1 MHQSERTTPT
11 LVFLHGVRNQGPG
24 SEASKKWRNGLAA
37 GLEAAGY
44 AGFEGIDIVEPSY
57 PDLLRRLDG
66 EPGRAEE
73 KMPPV
78 TESRRKHA
86 LRKADIAGF
95 DRRSAAME
103 RRLGDS
109 VGHAPGPF
117 NTVADKAAAT
127 AFRIRL
133 FIEASNYMSDERV
146 RSGVL
151 NRILRQLPDEG
162 SIVLIGHSLGS
173 VIAADLLPRIPN
185 ELKIAGMVTVGSP
198 LAQGNFDLNK
208 LDTNLQ
214 DPPSNLEWW
223 VNFWSATDPVT
234 ARRGAATAVP
244 WVLDIRVPTR
254 LQPLAAHDA
263 HEYLSNELVGQ
274 AVGYALY
281 GSKSTEIAVLESGLD
296 VQMDQEELRSLASLR
311 LCHLVLERL
320 QGDAQARFA
329 GALARV
335 QHQAVEDLIAKR
347 KLEGRPVPSA
357 LADLHTSDVGAS
369 SLAVSPRPDALPSLD
384 DATELFTVLA
394 LQNPL
399 FPYEIEVKHQV
410 RVAAMRELAKEMQ
423 LHPQLGED
431 ALKAVEE
438 ASKVLAGKSWLRKW
452 GAVGA
457 GALAVV
463 ASGGVLLPAAPGVVG
478 AAAITSALASFGP
491 GGMIGGLL
499 TAGALVSAGSG
510 TFVAGV
516 MSSGSTADEVEGL
529 VHGQLS
535 RLILRD
541 TCGLGGDE
549 NVWNMWV
556 VSERELM
563 GHQRRLKRFS
573 DSNSAELRETGAKLG
588 TLRKAIRYAD
598 EHGFSPR
605 PS

>member
-1 MHQSERTTPT
+1 M
-11 LVFLHGVRNQGPG
+11 
-24 SEASKKWRNGLAA
+24 WRNGLSV

-44 AGFEGIDIVEPSY
+44 AGLEGIDIVVPSY
-57 PDLLRRLDG
+57 PDLLRRLNG
-66 EPGRAEE
+66 EPRRAEE

-78 TESRRKHA
+78 TEPRWKHA
-86 LRKADIAGF
+86 QRKADIANF
-95 DRRSAAME
+95 HRRNAAME
-103 RRLGDS
+103 RRLVDS
-109 VGHAPGPF
+109 AAHAPGPL
-117 NTVADKAAAT
+117 NAAADRAAAT
-127 AFRIRL
+127 AFHIP
-133 FIEASNYMSDERV
+133 FFEEARNYMSDERV

-151 NRILRQLPDEG
+151 NRILQQLPDEG

-173 VIAADLLPRIPN
+173 VIAADLLPRIPHR
-185 ELKIAGMVTVGSP
+185 LKIAGMVTIGSP
-198 LAQGNFDLNK
+198 LAQGNFDLKK
-208 LDTNLQ
+208 LDTDLQ

-223 VNFWSATDPVT
+223 VNFWSATDPVA
-234 ARRGAATAVP
+234 ARRGAASAVP
-244 WVLDIRVPTR
+244 WVLDIRVPTPF
-254 LQPLAAHDA
+254 QPLAAHDA
-263 HEYLSNELVGQ
+263 HEYLSNELVGK

-281 GSKSTEIAVLESGLD
+281 GSQATEIAVLESGLD
-296 VQMDQEELRSLASLR
+296 VQMDEEELRSLASLR
-311 LCHLVLERL
+311 LCHLIQERL
-320 QGDAQARFA
+320 EADAQARFA

-357 LADLHTSDVGAS
+357 LADLHTSDVVAS
-369 SLAVSPRPDALPSLD
+369 GLAVSPRPTALASLD

-399 FPYEIEVKHQV
+399 FPYEIEVKNQV

-438 ASKVLAGKSWLRKW
+438 ASKVLTGKSWLRKW

-510 TFVAGV
+510 TFVAGI

-541 TCGLGGDE
+541 KCGLGGD
-549 NVWNMWV
+549 NSVWSMWV
-556 VSERELM
+556 ASERELK
-563 GHQRRLKRFS
+563 GHQRRLKLFS
-573 DSNSAELRETGAKLG
+573 DSNSTELKETGAKLHA
-588 TLRKAIRYAD
+588 LREAIRYAD
-598 EHGFSPR
+598 EHGFSPLR
-605 PS
+605 V

>member
-1 MHQSERTTPT
+1 MRQSERTTPT
-11 LVFLHGVRNQGPG
+11 LVFLHGVRNKGPR
-24 SEASKKWRNGLAA
+24 SEATKRWRNGLSA

-44 AGFEGIDIVEPSY
+44 AGLESIDVVEPSY
-57 PDLLRRLDG
+57 ADLLRRLDG

-78 TESRRKHA
+78 TERRKHA
-86 LRKADIAGF
+86 QRKADIANF
-95 DRRSAAME
+95 DRRSAGME
-103 RRLGDS
+103 RRLVDS
-109 VGHAPGPF
+109 VAHAPGPL
-117 NTVADKAAAT
+117 NVVAGKAAAA
-127 AFRIRL
+127 AFHVQL
-133 FIEASNYMSDERV
+133 FDEASTYMKDERV

-173 VIAADLLPRIPN
+173 VIAADLLPRIPHR
-185 ELKIAGMVTVGSP
+185 LKIAGMVTVGSP

-214 DPPSNLEWW
+214 VPPSNLEWW
-223 VNFWSATDPVT
+223 VNFWSATDPVA
-234 ARRGAATAVP
+234 ARRGAASAVP

-263 HEYLSNELVGQ
+263 HEYLSNELVGK

-281 GSKSTEIAVLESGLD
+281 GSQATGIAVLESGLD
-296 VQMDQEELRSLASLR
+296 VQLDQEELRSLASLR
-311 LCHLVLERL
+311 LCHLIQERL
-320 QGDAQARFA
+320 QADTQTRFA
-329 GALARV
+329 GALAQV

-347 KLEGRPVPSA
+347 KFEGRPVPSA
-357 LADLHTSDVGAS
+357 LADLHTSDVVAS
-369 SLAVSPRPDALPSLD
+369 GLAVSPRPTALPALD

-399 FPYEIEVKHQV
+399 FPYEIEVKNQV

-431 ALKAVEE
+431 ALNAVEE
-438 ASKVLAGKSWLRKW
+438 ASKVLAGTSRLRKW
-452 GAVGA
+452 GVVGA
-457 GALAVV
+457 GALAVI

-478 AAAITSALASFGP
+478 AAATTSALASFGP

-516 MSSGSTADEVEGL
+516 MSSGSTAVEVEGL

-541 TCGLGGDE
+541 KCGLGGDD

-556 VSERELM
+556 ASERELT
-563 GHQRRLKRFS
+563 GHQRRLKPFS
-573 DSNSAELRETGAKLG
+573 DSNSSELKETGAKLH
-588 TLRKAIRYAD
+588 TLREAIRYAD

-605 PS
+605 SA